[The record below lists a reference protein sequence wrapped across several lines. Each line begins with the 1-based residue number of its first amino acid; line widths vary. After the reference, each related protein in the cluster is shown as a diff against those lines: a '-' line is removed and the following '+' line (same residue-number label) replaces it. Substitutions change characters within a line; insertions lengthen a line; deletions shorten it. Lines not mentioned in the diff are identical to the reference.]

1 MIKAAIQKVF
11 NRFGYAI
18 NKINIMPFGATPQEI
33 ADINFVGPFTATSIE
48 RRFALINSVKFVIKN
63 NIPGD
68 FVECGVW
75 RGGSAMLIALTLI
88 RLGVF
93 DRKIWLYD
101 TFEGMP
107 PPTKDDKS
115 GGGVYA
121 EAILEKEKKGTGV
134 WCYSSLK
141 EVQNN
146 LSKIQYPYKNIHFI
160 VGKVE
165 ETIPNQMPNQI
176 CLLRLDTDWYESTKH
191 ELTHLYPRLN
201 NKGIMIIDDY
211 GAWMGARKAVD
222 EFVANN
228 PDIFLNKIDDTGR
241 LVLKLV

>member
-1 MIKAAIQKVF
+1 MKVFVQKVLNF
-11 NRFGYAI
+11 LGYSI
-18 NKINIMPFGATPQEI
+18 NKINKMPFEVSSEQA
-33 ADINFVGPFTATSIE
+33 ADINFVSPFTLTSIE
-48 RRFALINSVKFVIKN
+48 RRFALIKAVEHVIKN
-63 NIPGD
+63 NIQGD

-93 DRKIWLYD
+93 NRKIWLYD

-107 PPTKDDKS
+107 APTGFDKS
-115 GGGVYA
+115 GHGVDA
-121 EAILEKEKKGTGV
+121 KIIFNKEVKNYGA

-146 LSKIQYPYKNIHFI
+146 LSKTQYSYDNFQFV

-165 ETIPNQMPNQI
+165 ETIPSQMPNQI

-191 ELTHLYPRLN
+191 ELKHLFPLLQ
-201 NKGIMIIDDY
+201 KSGILIIDDY
-211 GAWMGARKAVD
+211 GDWQGARKAVD
-222 EFVANN
+222 EFCEANASV
-228 PDIFLNKIDDTGR
+228 FLNKIDHTGR
-241 LVLKLV
+241 LVIKV